1 MTALQHLNI
10 KTLRHDNMKSRRLF
24 NVIDAKARRSS
35 LISFVAIILLS
46 CFVIPA
52 GLNSNSSNDVAAQP
66 FTDTPS
72 PPTTGTG
79 LPTIQITSVQEG
91 QQVPPGELTI
101 QGISSDTEDTDCEVF
116 ADVNDVTPMQNVTAE
131 GGGGD
136 EEDFSTWTITY
147 SEDYQSISPGQNELT
162 AKISCLPDEELD
174 FNSLPSGP
182 GAASTTSA
190 GPLNEWHTVNVTGV
204 AGAPPATLSSS
215 ASGADGADGEDG
227 ADGADGEDGADGI
240 GSSGGDGG
248 EGGDAEDGG
257 SGGDGGDGGD
267 GGGAGTIDIPSLFG
281 P

>member
-1 MTALQHLNI
+1 MI
-10 KTLRHDNMKSRRLF
+10 SRRLF
-24 NVIDAKARRSS
+24 NILDAKARRRS
-35 LISFVAIILLS
+35 LISFVAITLLS

-101 QGISSDTEDTDCEVF
+101 QGVSSDTEDTDCEVF
-116 ADVNDVTPMQNVTAE
+116 ADANDVTPMQNVTAA

-136 EEDFSTWTITY
+136 DEDFSTWTFTY
-147 SEDYQSISPGQNELT
+147 TEDYQTISPGQNELT
-162 AKISCLPDEELD
+162 AKITCLPDGELD
-174 FNSLPSGP
+174 LDSSPAGLDTGTAVA
-182 GAASTTSA
+182 G

-204 AGAPPATLSSS
+204 AGAPPATLSSP
-215 ASGADGADGEDG
+215 ADGADGADGEDG

-248 EGGDAEDGG
+248 EGGDGEDGG
-257 SGGDGGDGGD
+257 SGGDGGDGGG

>member
-1 MTALQHLNI
+1 MQMLGHLIMTSEWRFGNVHPKAYF
-10 KTLRHDNMKSRRLF
+10 KTVFSCT
-24 NVIDAKARRSS
+24 
-35 LISFVAIILLS
+35 VAFLLS
-46 CFVIPA
+46 CYIIPTS
-52 GLNSNSSNDVAAQP
+52 LNVSTNTEVVAQLSP
-66 FTDTPS
+66 STPS
-72 PPTTGTG
+72 SPTTSG
-79 LPTIQITSVQEG
+79 LPTIQIASVQEG

-101 QGISSDTEDTDCEVF
+101 QGVSSDTEDTDCEVF
-116 ADVNDVTPMQNVTAE
+116 ADVNDVTPMQNVTAA

-136 EEDFSTWTITY
+136 DEDFSTWTFTY
-147 SEDYQSISPGQNELT
+147 TEDYQLISPGQNELT

-215 ASGADGADGEDG
+215 ADG

-257 SGGDGGDGGD
+257 SGGGGGDGGNGED